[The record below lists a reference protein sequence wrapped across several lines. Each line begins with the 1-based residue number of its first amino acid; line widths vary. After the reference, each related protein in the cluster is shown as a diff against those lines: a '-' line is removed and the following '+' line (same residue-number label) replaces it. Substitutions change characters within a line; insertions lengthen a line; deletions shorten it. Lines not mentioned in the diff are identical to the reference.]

1 MRGLP
6 GLKKK
11 IRISIRTKLL
21 ASSLLLLGIM
31 VAVGVYGYVA
41 IQGLQASAADIARK
55 TALAQGAQQVQVLVN
70 REAMQA
76 QAFMLSQN
84 EQDATDHT
92 ATGLAVVKQL
102 ESLIATATSS
112 TTRDQFQAMKTM
124 EAEGFIATQEIFSTA
139 RLGQRDH
146 ALILFEQRS
155 MPRIVTMTGTAAE
168 IADGINQRA
177 ADTISQANAQS
188 NQTLQNMLFLLIG
201 AILLG
206 TIAALLL
213 ARALSAPI
221 RRLADVASRVADGD
235 LTVAAVRITT
245 RDELG
250 EVAGTF
256 NQMVENLRTLVRQVS
271 SGSQE
276 VATAADDLASIT
288 GQVSESAVEVT
299 QAVGGVAQGASDQ
312 SRSAHES
319 SRIVE
324 ELRTAITQIAAGAQD
339 QARNAQNSAELVTE
353 MADAIAE
360 ADNALGTARE
370 TSRQAT
376 VAAHSGGDV
385 IQRSSAGM
393 TRIHNAVVA
402 TAGQIRALG
411 TASSQI
417 SEITTTITEIAD
429 QTNLLALNAAIEAA
443 RAGDHG
449 RGFAVVADEVR
460 KLAERAAR
468 SSQEIASL
476 IDSVRLST
484 TQAVQ
489 NMEAVTAEV
498 EEGSK
503 LSVETRSSLEEIQ
516 RMVAET
522 GDRVDTVITVSSRLS
537 AVSAQV
543 MQAVNAVASVTEEN
557 TAATE
562 EMAAGA
568 DQVTEAIHA
577 IAAVSEENAS
587 SSEEVSAAMEEL
599 SAGADSIANSA
610 GNLSRVAAELQS
622 HVSRFRV

>member
-1 MRGLP
+1 
-6 GLKKK
+6 LKKK
-11 IRISIRTKLL
+11 VRISIRTKLL

-31 VAVGVYGYVA
+31 VVVGLVGYLA
-41 IQGLQASAADIARK
+41 IQRLQASVADIARK
-55 TALAQGAQQVQVLVN
+55 TLLAQGAQQVQVLVN

-76 QAFMLSQN
+76 QSFMLTQN
-84 EQDATDHT
+84 EQDATDY
-92 ATGLAVVKQL
+92 K
-102 ESLIATATSS
+102 ATSS
-112 TTRDQFQAMKTM
+112 QLAKQLDSLITTATTSKTRDQFTSIKTL
-124 EAEGFIATQEIFSTA
+124 ESEDFNAIQEIFANA
-139 RLGQRDH
+139 RSGQRDQ
-146 ALILFEQRS
+146 ALMTFQQNA
-155 MPRIVTMTGTAAE
+155 MPRIVTMAATASD
-168 IADGINQRA
+168 IAVGINQRTGDTVTLGNTQATQSLQIMLATVLA
-177 ADTISQANAQS
+177 A
-188 NQTLQNMLFLLIG
+188 LLVGI
-201 AILLG
+201 
-206 TIAALLL
+206 IAAMLL

-221 RRLADVASRVADGD
+221 RRLAEVASRVADGD
-235 LTVAAVRITT
+235 LTVAAVRVTS

-256 NQMVENLRTLVRQVS
+256 NQMVENLRTLVRQVT
-271 SGSQE
+271 SGSGQ
-276 VATAADDLASIT
+276 VATAADDLATIT
-288 GQVSESAVEVT
+288 GQVSESSVEVT

-312 SRSAHES
+312 SRSAHEA
-319 SRIVE
+319 SRVVE

-339 QARNAQNSAELVTE
+339 QARNAQDSAELVAE

-360 ADNALGTARE
+360 ADAALGTARE

-376 VAAHSGGDV
+376 VAAQSGGDV
-385 IQRSSAGM
+385 IQRSSEGM
-393 TRIHNAVVA
+393 SRIHNAVVA
-402 TAGQIRALG
+402 TAGQIRELG
-411 TASSQI
+411 RTSSQI

-476 IDSVRLST
+476 ITSVRLST

-522 GDRVDTVITVSSRLS
+522 GDRVDTVI
-537 AVSAQV
+537 AVSTRLTAVSGQV

-610 GNLSRVAAELQS
+610 GSLSRVAAELQS
-622 HVSRFRV
+622 QVARFRV

>member
-1 MRGLP
+1 M
-6 GLKKK
+6 KKK
-11 IRISIRTKLL
+11 ARISIRTKLL
-21 ASSLLLLGIM
+21 ASSLLLLVIM
-31 VAVGVYGYVA
+31 VVVGLVGYLA
-41 IQGLQASAADIARK
+41 IQRLQASVADIARK
-55 TALAQGAQQVQVLVN
+55 TLLAQGAQQVQVLVN

-76 QAFMLSQN
+76 QSFMLTQN
-84 EQDATDHT
+84 EQDATDYK
-92 ATGLAVVKQL
+92 ATSSQLAKQL
-102 ESLIATATSS
+102 DGLITTATSS
-112 TTRDQFQAMKTM
+112 TTRDQFKSIKAL
-124 EAEGFIATQEIFSTA
+124 ESDDFNAIQEIFANA
-139 RLGQRDH
+139 RSGQRDQ
-146 ALILFEQRS
+146 ALMTFQQTA
-155 MPRIVTMTGTAAE
+155 MPRIVTMAGTASD
-168 IADGINQRA
+168 IAGGINQRTG
-177 ADTISQANAQS
+177 DTVTQGNTQANQS
-188 NQTLQNMLFLLIG
+188 LQLMLGTVLAALLIG
-201 AILLG
+201 I
-206 TIAALLL
+206 IAAMLL

-221 RRLADVASRVADGD
+221 RRLAEVASRVADGD
-235 LTVAAVRITT
+235 LTVAAVRITS

-250 EVAGTF
+250 EVAATF
-256 NQMVENLRTLVRQVS
+256 NQMVENLRTLVRQVT
-271 SGSQE
+271 SGSGQ
-276 VATAADDLASIT
+276 VATAADDLATIT
-288 GQVSESAVEVT
+288 GQVSESSVEVT

-312 SRSAHES
+312 SRSAHEA
-319 SRIVE
+319 SRVVE

-339 QARNAQNSAELVTE
+339 QARNAQDSAELVAE

-360 ADNALGTARE
+360 ADAALGTAIE

-376 VAAHSGGDV
+376 VAAQSGGDV
-385 IQRSSAGM
+385 IQRSSEGM
-393 TRIHNAVVA
+393 SRIHNAVVA
-402 TAGQIRALG
+402 TAGQIRELG
-411 TASSQI
+411 RTSSQI

-476 IDSVRLST
+476 ITSVRLST

-522 GDRVDTVITVSSRLS
+522 GDRVDTVIAVSTRLTTVSG
-537 AVSAQV
+537 QV

-610 GNLSRVAAELQS
+610 GSLSRVAAELQS
-622 HVSRFRV
+622 QVARFRV